1 MMCAMTRPR
10 SKKDPFS
17 GLRRFAR
24 QTVAAVVLGACLLLA
39 AAFAAIAVQGNAV
52 ARDATGLRGE
62 IAKLEVDVARKQAA
76 VVERQTDGYVV
87 EKSRDLGFVKPGEAL
102 VAVQREAERAVEQT
116 VAAQPSRIAK
126 WWGVFVK

>member
-1 MMCAMTRPR
+1 MMCAMTVRR
-10 SKKDPFS
+10 SKKGPFS

-62 IAKLEVDVARKQAA
+62 IAKLEGDVSRKQAA

-87 EKSRDLGFVKPGEAL
+87 EKSRDLGFVRPGEAL
-102 VAVQREAERAVEQT
+102 IAVQREAERAVEQT

-126 WWGVFVK
+126 WWSVFVK

>member
-1 MMCAMTRPR
+1 MMSAMTRPR
-10 SKKDPFS
+10 SKKGPFG

-52 ARDATGLRGE
+52 ARDASGLRGE
-62 IAKLEVDVARKQAA
+62 IAKLEGDVARKQAA

-87 EKSRDLGFVKPGEAL
+87 EKSRDLGFVRPGEAL
-102 VAVQREAERAVEQT
+102 IAVQREAERAVEQT

-126 WWGVFVK
+126 WWSVFVK